1 MFKKIKKGIRRNF
14 KRVLISCVAIISAM
28 VIFIIPASAFTGWQ
42 EVNLDISNN
51 LRLTCFNVYYSKSSS
66 GPWSQADIGYNSLVN
81 DGVTFIYL
89 DTKDGT
95 FDPYYYRFI
104 YWFEVKNF
112 NSANA
117 HRIQFDVT
125 SGLLQTYTV
134 DISHNNVSYIAPDNT
149 TQISG
154 TFSVVTDGN
163 NSTDACYRFD
173 SGVIEPEFSFGKFE
187 DYGNLTCRSIFQL
200 PRSTDSLLIRID
212 NVQFSEISPFE
223 YPSYSPPDSGSINN
237 HNKVESNVVD
247 GTAGGLNEADKI
259 FSSADTLFDSSTSF
273 AKGLMSAT
281 KIFNVFLGVDI
292 FDDVLRLSLTLGIFA
307 FLLGVVPAVSS
318 FFAGKDRRQAAEQRR
333 QNRNRKGG

>member
-1 MFKKIKKGIRRNF
+1 
-14 KRVLISCVAIISAM
+14 M
-28 VIFIIPASAFTGWQ
+28 VIFIIPASALTGWQ

-51 LRLTCFNVYYSKSSS
+51 LRLTCFNVYYSKSAS
-66 GPWSQADIGYNSLVN
+66 GPWSQADIGYNSVVD

-89 DTKDGT
+89 EKDGT

-154 TFSVVTDGN
+154 TFSVVTDGK

-173 SGVIEPEFSFGKFE
+173 TGVIEPEFSFGKFE

-223 YPSYSPPDSGSINN
+223 YPSYSPPESGSINN

-281 KIFNVFLGVDI
+281 KIFNTVLDI
-292 FDDVLRLSLTLGIFA
+292 NIFGSVVQLSLTLGIFA
-307 FLLGVVPAVSS
+307 FLLGIGMTLRSMFES
-318 FFAGKDRRQAAEQRR
+318 KKK
-333 QNRNRKGG
+333 KGG